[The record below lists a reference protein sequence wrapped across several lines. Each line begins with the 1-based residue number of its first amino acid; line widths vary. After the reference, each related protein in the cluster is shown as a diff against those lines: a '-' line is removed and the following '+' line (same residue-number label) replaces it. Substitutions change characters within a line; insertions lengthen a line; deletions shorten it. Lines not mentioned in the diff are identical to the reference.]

1 MILAPG
7 PLGDAGIRFKWPI
20 QSPKIAAMADITIP
34 ESLLPADGRFGC
46 GPSKVRDEQLDFLR
60 SLQPQ
65 VLGTSHRQAP
75 VKDLVGSV
83 RSGLTELFNAPEGYE
98 ILLAN
103 GGATTFW
110 DSAVHSLIER
120 RSQHLTFG
128 EFGAK
133 FATAA
138 KQAPFL
144 EDPDVR
150 EAPAGSRSEAVAVEG
165 VDVYAY
171 PHNETSTGVMT
182 DIRRIAGDAGA
193 LTVVDAT
200 SGAGGLDFDARE
212 VDVYYFSPQKN
223 FASDGGLWFA
233 LVSPAAIERIERIAA
248 SDRYIPET
256 LNLAGAITNSRLNQ
270 TLNTPA
276 LSTLA
281 LMDEQIRWMNGNG
294 GLQWAAARTAES
306 AAVLYDW
313 AERSQVATPF
323 VSDPAHRSKVVV
335 TIDFDDSVDAA
346 AVAKALRANGIVDTE
361 PYRKLGRNQLRVAT
375 FAAIDPADV
384 RALTASID
392 YVLERLA

>member
-1 MILAPG
+1 
-7 PLGDAGIRFKWPI
+7 
-20 QSPKIAAMADITIP
+20 MADITIP
-34 ESLLPADGRFGC
+34 ESMLPSDGRFGC

-60 SLQPQ
+60 SIQPR

-83 RSGLTELFNAPEGYE
+83 RSGLADLFSAPEGYE

-138 KQAPFL
+138 KHAPFL
-144 EDPDVR
+144 EAPDIR
-150 EAPAGSRSEAVAVEG
+150 EAPAGSRSETVAVEG
-165 VDVYAY
+165 VDVYAF
-171 PHNETSTGVMT
+171 PHNETSTGVMAEV
-182 DIRRIAGDAGA
+182 RRATGDTGA

-233 LVSPAAIERIERIAA
+233 LVSPAAIERIERVTA

-256 LNLAGAITNSRLNQ
+256 LNLAGAIENSRKDQ
-270 TLNTPA
+270 TLNTP
-276 LSTLA
+276 SITTLA
-281 LMDEQIRWMNGNG
+281 LMDEQVRWLNGNG
-294 GLQWAAARTAES
+294 GLKWAAARTAES
-306 AAVLYDW
+306 SGVLYDW
-313 AERSQVATPF
+313 AERTEGATPF
-323 VSDPAHRSKVVV
+323 VTNPAHRSNVVV
-335 TIDFDDSVDAA
+335 TIDFDDRIDAGA
-346 AVAKALRANGIVDTE
+346 IAKVLRANGIVDTE
-361 PYRKLGRNQLRVAT
+361 PYRKLGRNQLRIAT
-375 FAAIDPADV
+375 FAAIEPDDV
-384 RALTASID
+384 RALTSCID
-392 YVLERLA
+392 YVLERLG